1 MDPISVI
8 FCLMNFKTPLT
19 DSQRILL
26 RTLWTPEGLTRREI
40 EEELGY
46 SRPTVD
52 KALGLLR
59 GLGLIESCGT
69 KTPQQGRPA
78 EVFSVCESAWFALGL
93 NLELPNAD
101 LVVADAWG
109 EVLHETR
116 LELREGLE
124 TPRGTLA
131 RVAELIR
138 DWLAGLEIPTD
149 HVVGLGVGIPGFFV
163 NRRVTFVSRHLPNW
177 KQVPVESSLE
187 SKLSLPVLVNRDVDF
202 MALAEI
208 EQHGWTDQVVF
219 YLSVR
224 PGLDGDMWIGA
235 SLCVRGRVYRGSHGN
250 AGALYRAIVDAE
262 ELADLSESG
271 RVGRIAERLTSSL
284 VHVIPLVDPDWVVVH
299 AESLGSLETP
309 LVQRCTEDLEVALQG
324 EYVGMTQVTSAAVR
338 GASGAQQAA
347 IAVIREL
354 LRPEGSMGV
363 EGGIRQDRGRRKR
376 IKLTTTTGGG
386 VQ

>member
-1 MDPISVI
+1 
-8 FCLMNFKTPLT
+8 MNFKTLLT

-40 EEELGY
+40 EEELGR

-59 GLGLIESCGT
+59 GLGLIESCGMR
-69 KTPQQGRPA
+69 TPQQGRPA

-93 NLELPNAD
+93 NLE
-101 LVVADAWG
+101 
-109 EVLHETR
+109 TR

-131 RVAELIR
+131 QVAELIR
-138 DWLAGLEIPTD
+138 DWLAELEIPMD
-149 HVVGLGVGIPGFFV
+149 HVAGLGVGIPGFFV

-208 EQHGWTDQVVF
+208 EQRGWTDQVVL
-219 YLSVR
+219 YLLVR
-224 PGLDGDMWIGA
+224 PGLDGDVRIGA

-262 ELADLSESG
+262 ELADLSTTD
-271 RVGRIAERLTSSL
+271 RVERIAERLTSSL
-284 VHVIPLVDPDWVVVH
+284 VHVIPLVDPDWVIVH

-324 EYVGMTQVTSAAVR
+324 GEYVGMTQVTSAAVR
-338 GASGAQQAA
+338 GATGAQQAA

-354 LRPEGSMGV
+354 LRPEGTSGV
-363 EGGIRQDRGRRKR
+363 GGGIRQDRARRKR